1 MIEKEKKII
10 LQWKQLV
17 MKSKDTKDTV
27 IVK

>member
-1 MIEKEKKII
+1 MFEKEKKII

-17 MKSKDTKDTV
+17 MKSRDTKDTV